1 MAAYLIVKTDVTDP
15 ERFEKYREAA
25 PPVIEQYGG
34 RYLVRGGATEA
45 LEGNPDEAR
54 MVVLE
59 FDSVEAAKAFWNS
72 PEYGEAKKLRQGAAN
87 FDVLLVEGL

>member
-15 ERFEKYREAA
+15 EQFEKYRAA
-25 PPVIEQYGG
+25 VPPVIEQYGG

-45 LEGNPDEAR
+45 LEGDPDLAR

-59 FDSVEAAKAFWNS
+59 FDSADAAKAFWNS
-72 PEYGEAKKLRQGAAN
+72 AEYGEAKKLRKGAAN
-87 FDVLLVEGL
+87 FDVLLVEGM